1 MTLTP
6 TQVKGAIDTN
16 IPDNTVGTVTPA
28 SMRDTLYTIV
38 DNETGSG
45 GSGGT
50 VGGISSAN
58 FIDVTD
64 LISSTT
70 FPTIAEGGPSWVT
83 SRGLTTVGDTPVWN
97 VYFRQNTAPASPW
110 PAVAQRQSVD
120 GSYWVL
126 QPQNGEIWVEQCGAQ
141 ARPNNDKSF
150 DNWPR
155 FEDAKIVILMS
166 RDQGKTVGTMRIGNG
181 IFYLSKAH
189 SIEGGGYHIR
199 GLSMNNTSFI
209 RCPYNS
215 DGIQIQKS
223 YGSAATFGHEG
234 GAYLSFFDSNKGQ
247 EYYNDGIHV
256 YVCTQAGRGSSTGP
270 TGTGTG
276 IVDGAAVFD
285 YVRDLTWAEQ
295 RFSGAQEHYTISDLT
310 IWSYWDHTNLSQND
324 DDVTV
329 PGGGYH
335 SGIVMR
341 SKSTIRDVFTL
352 GFSGHGVAIVADGDP
367 ELRGPG
373 NTNGWRIYNLLSN
386 YNQYDGLHIG
396 YSDANAGNIIGL
408 DTAYNGRWGYKD
420 AGFLTNTAIDLQSA
434 FDGNVTG
441 GGQGKYMGTVTH
453 KGYVWLARET
463 IIGIDS
469 SPPNYANE
477 PGFDPISWIRF
488 GGGGIATATDNAPQW
503 DATSRYQPT
512 GCFCTNNINNH
523 STLINIYI
531 EGGTNPAQLCSP
543 SLVLG
548 GITGSWYDRTRSP
561 ILFEDGEWTGPVSNT
576 STHTGADGVS
586 AFQTSIGSE
595 SVDGVAN
602 KAKSRIMRFQ
612 DHQGSIYRW
621 EGVGPVPQNI
631 TGSIADA
638 TYTDAS
644 FTGQFG
650 VHGVNVLDVTAISSG
665 SIVNGSTVVGAGVPA
680 GVTINSLRDGTPG
693 GIGTYWCNRP
703 YPQSSLSTV
712 SETMTLTRVLGVLT
726 ATSVPTNAIS
736 LGAIITGTGVAA
748 NTQIAAQVNGSG
760 NAIGFTGGTGTYSI
774 SNRGQT
780 LSSRTLTITGNNTKN
795 LDYVLF
801 NEAFGQH
808 LFGFSSANTQRKFGT
823 NTVRANVTFLGVG
836 ALADIDA
843 PSIDNTVRMYRK
855 NMSGGLPGAGDFGD
869 GEMAINSHPVS
880 GSPSIAMYNKTAGA
894 WFALSTVP

>member
-453 KGYVWLARET
+453 KGTYGWPVKRLSASTRRLLIMPMSLGSIRFHGLGLVAAALRQPPTTPRNGMRLRAISQQVASARITSTITLRSSISTLRAALTRLSYAALRLFSVALPDHGMIEPAARYFLKMASGLAR
-463 IIGIDS
+463 
-469 SPPNYANE
+469 
-477 PGFDPISWIRF
+477 F
-488 GGGGIATATDNAPQW
+488 
-503 DATSRYQPT
+503 
-512 GCFCTNNINNH
+512 
-523 STLINIYI
+523 
-531 EGGTNPAQLCSP
+531 
-543 SLVLG
+543 
-548 GITGSWYDRTRSP
+548 P
-561 ILFEDGEWTGPVSNT
+561 ILLRIRGLMVS
-576 STHTGADGVS
+576 VL
-586 AFQTSIGSE
+586 
-595 SVDGVAN
+595 
-602 KAKSRIMRFQ
+602 SRRQLAARASMVWPIRPSPASCGFR
-612 DHQGSIYRW
+612 IIRAR
-621 EGVGPVPQNI
+621 
-631 TGSIADA
+631 SIA
-638 TYTDAS
+638 
-644 FTGQFG
+644 G
-650 VHGVNVLDVTAISSG
+650 
-665 SIVNGSTVVGAGVPA
+665 
-680 GVTINSLRDGTPG
+680 R
-693 GIGTYWCNRP
+693 
-703 YPQSSLSTV
+703 
-712 SETMTLTRVLGVLT
+712 E
-726 ATSVPTNAIS
+726 
-736 LGAIITGTGVAA
+736 
-748 NTQIAAQVNGSG
+748 
-760 NAIGFTGGTGTYSI
+760 
-774 SNRGQT
+774 
-780 LSSRTLTITGNNTKN
+780 
-795 LDYVLF
+795 
-801 NEAFGQH
+801 
-808 LFGFSSANTQRKFGT
+808 
-823 NTVRANVTFLGVG
+823 
-836 ALADIDA
+836 
-843 PSIDNTVRMYRK
+843 
-855 NMSGGLPGAGDFGD
+855 
-869 GEMAINSHPVS
+869 
-880 GSPSIAMYNKTAGA
+880 
-894 WFALSTVP
+894 